1 MNALETILYFLK
13 TGDVFSH
20 ENVFFNQT
28 RDESNNRIAKWIQ
41 FFKTQKL
48 SQNDAIIIGAIL
60 GELTNNSFDHNLG
73 KWQDVSGCMVGFEL
87 DVLTNIFCIA
97 IADRGQGII
106 SSLKETVAPVTE
118 PSAIL
123 QKAFYER
130 VSGRAPEKRGNGL
143 KFVLK
148 HIVEKNNYLFCITQ
162 GQMLKVGNQK
172 TKVQIENEFSKDLS
186 TLIYIEWSIA

>member
-1 MNALETILYFLK
+1 M
-13 TGDVFSH
+13 
-20 ENVFFNQT
+20 
-28 RDESNNRIAKWIQ
+28 
-41 FFKTQKL
+41 
-48 SQNDAIIIGAIL
+48 
-60 GELTNNSFDHNLG
+60 
-73 KWQDVSGCMVGFEL
+73 
-87 DVLTNIFCIA
+87 
-97 IADRGQGII
+97 I